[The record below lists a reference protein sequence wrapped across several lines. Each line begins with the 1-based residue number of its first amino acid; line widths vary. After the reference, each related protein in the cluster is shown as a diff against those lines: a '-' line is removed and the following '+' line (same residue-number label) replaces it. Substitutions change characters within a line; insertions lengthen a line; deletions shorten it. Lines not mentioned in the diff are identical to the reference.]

1 MERGDTDAAQ
11 RMVDEAAAPELIRE
25 AIAPENAG
33 DIGVYYIK
41 KEQAFRSVQGC
52 NSPDSVRRHS
62 LLPMVL
68 YTGFPKKS
76 SVRRR
81 HMERSTPAS

>member
-1 MERGDTDAAQ
+1 VERGDTDAAQ

-41 KEQAFRSVQGC
+41 KEQAFRSVQGS
-52 NSPDSVRRHS
+52 NSPDSVRSRAACQAAPAVS
-62 LLPMVL
+62 EN
-68 YTGFPKKS
+68 KKTQ
-76 SVRRR
+76 RENRQG
-81 HMERSTPAS
+81 E